1 MLRDVPRIYLIFV
14 AFAMALMILLVS
26 YINGFI
32 RGGDTLTLNDII
44 LTSAVSEIDELSR
57 INTGTLVLEDTFE
70 EKAWKELSKRYPKDS
85 EVKFDYYFEDEDN
98 SWKAV
103 ANGIP
108 RKKSSKLYTVGGSV
122 TPNKSDTA
130 FSDTPVKAIRIRVR
144 KTGDKVVG
152 DVASADTSDWTYTAT
167 VKLDVVPSN

>member
-1 MLRDVPRIYLIFV
+1 MLRDTPVIYLIFV
-14 AFAMALMILLVS
+14 VFAIVLMILSVS

-57 INTGTLVLEDTFE
+57 INEGTLVLEDTFE
-70 EKAWKELSKRYPKDS
+70 EKAWEELSERYPKNS
-85 EVKFDYYFEDEDN
+85 EVKFDYYFEDEDSN
-98 SWKAV
+98 WNAV
-103 ANGIP
+103 PNNIP
-108 RKKSSKLYTVGGSV
+108 RKESSDIYTVGGAD
-122 TPNKSDTA
+122 TPSKNNIVFA
-130 FSDTPVKAIRIRVR
+130 DTPVKAIRIRVR